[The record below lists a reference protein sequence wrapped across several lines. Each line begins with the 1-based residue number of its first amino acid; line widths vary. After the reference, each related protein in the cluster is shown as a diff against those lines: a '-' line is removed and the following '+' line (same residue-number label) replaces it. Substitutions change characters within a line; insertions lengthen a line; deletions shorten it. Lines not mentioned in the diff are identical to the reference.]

1 MKSTLRIRWTEEAS
15 NNLENIVKYLES
27 NWSEKELKSFFL
39 KLEKQLELISIFP
52 QAYPLSALTK
62 KVHRCVFL
70 ENLSIYYTIDNEFI
84 VLLSIF
90 DTRQNPKKLKV

>member
-15 NNLENIVKYLES
+15 DNLENIVKYLES

-52 QAYPLSALTK
+52 QAYPLSAIAK
-62 KVHRCVFL
+62 KVHRCVFM
-70 ENLSIYYTIDNEFI
+70 ENLSIYYTIDNEYI

-90 DTRQNPKKLKV
+90 DTRQNPVKLKV

>member
-1 MKSTLRIRWTEEAS
+1 MKNILRIRWTEEAS

-52 QAYPLSALTK
+52 QAYPLSAFTK
-62 KVHRCVFL
+62 KIHRCVFL
-70 ENLSIYYTIDNEFI
+70 ENLSIYYIIDNESI
-84 VLLSIF
+84 ILLSIF
-90 DTRQNPKKLKV
+90 DTRQNPKKLKL